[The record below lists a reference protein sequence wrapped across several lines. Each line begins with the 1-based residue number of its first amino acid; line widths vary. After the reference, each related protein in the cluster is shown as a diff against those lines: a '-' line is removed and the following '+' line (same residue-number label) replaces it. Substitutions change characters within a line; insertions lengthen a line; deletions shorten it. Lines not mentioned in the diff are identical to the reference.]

1 VIIAKTSTY
10 QQGTTMPARRRGV
23 WFQAGLAGLAACLL
37 AGIVQ
42 SGVAKIQDAS
52 DRAH

>member
-1 VIIAKTSTY
+1 
-10 QQGTTMPARRRGV
+10 MLPRHRRV
-23 WFQAGLAGLAACLL
+23 WLQAGVAGFAACILAGL
-37 AGIVQ
+37 VQ

>member
-1 VIIAKTSTY
+1 MQT
-10 QQGTTMPARRRGV
+10 RRRRV
-23 WFQAGLAGLAACLL
+23 WLQAGVAGLAACLL

-42 SGVAKIQDAS
+42 SGVAKIQDAG

>member
-1 VIIAKTSTY
+1 MSSY
-10 QQGTTMPARRRGV
+10 QQGTTMLPHRRRV
-23 WFQAGLAGLAACLL
+23 WLQAGVAGLTACIL